1 MTLYIDIHIL
11 QTVPPSNLNRD
22 EGGSPKTAT
31 YGGVRRARVSS
42 QAWKRATRRDFADA
56 LDAGDLG
63 VRTKRLVEL
72 LVERIQARTEV
83 DEAAAAQRATDVLKA
98 AKLEVKPPR
107 KDEAGLP
114 LTEYLV
120 FVSNAQLDQLA
131 DLAVPLDAKLDPKAI
146 KAALQADQG
155 IDVALFGRMVAN
167 AADLNVDAACQVAH
181 ALSTHA
187 VATEFDYYTAV
198 DDEAPADE
206 TGAGMI
212 GTIEFD
218 SATLYRYATV
228 NLDGLRHNLADDE
241 ATVRALEAF
250 LRSFATS
257 MPTGKQNTFANRTA
271 PDAVLVQARTDRPV
285 NLVGAFEEA
294 VPASGG
300 YLQGSAARLAEHAA
314 DVDRA
319 FGTAPEASWVTVV
332 GRKTAALGALGS
344 ELPFDQLVL
353 VVGEH
358 VRGALGQA

>member
-120 FVSNAQLDQLA
+120 FVSNALSLDRL
-131 DLAVPLDAKLDPKAI
+131 KKA
-146 KAALQADQG
+146 G
-155 IDVALFGRMVAN
+155 IVALAGLFLFWRI
-167 AADLNVDAACQVAH
+167 
-181 ALSTHA
+181 THLIRRI
-187 VATEFDYYTAV
+187 T
-198 DDEAPADE
+198 
-206 TGAGMI
+206 
-212 GTIEFD
+212 
-218 SATLYRYATV
+218 R
-228 NLDGLRHNLADDE
+228 RH
-241 ATVRALEAF
+241 
-250 LRSFATS
+250 
-257 MPTGKQNTFANRTA
+257 
-271 PDAVLVQARTDRPV
+271 
-285 NLVGAFEEA
+285 
-294 VPASGG
+294 
-300 YLQGSAARLAEHAA
+300 
-314 DVDRA
+314 
-319 FGTAPEASWVTVV
+319 
-332 GRKTAALGALGS
+332 RK
-344 ELPFDQLVL
+344 
-353 VVGEH
+353 
-358 VRGALGQA
+358 